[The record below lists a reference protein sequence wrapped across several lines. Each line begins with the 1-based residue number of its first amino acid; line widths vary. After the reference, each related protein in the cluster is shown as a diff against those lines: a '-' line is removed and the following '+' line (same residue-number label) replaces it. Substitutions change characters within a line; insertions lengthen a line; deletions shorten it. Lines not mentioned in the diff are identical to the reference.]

1 MSLPREEILKELELL
16 PVWRPRVSEIQPD
29 NQADIAAPALAAE
42 ADAGGDACAP
52 IAPPLVTQAPSP
64 ASPVAKK
71 QETPVPADNPLIQGV
86 HNRDYLP
93 HLKAEGG
100 IYFITFRL
108 DDSLPA
114 DVLEQLD
121 VLPEQERSRA
131 IERSLDQG
139 HGECLLANPELAG
152 IVRAALLRGADTRY
166 RLHAW
171 SVMPN
176 HVHLVIEPLAEHAL
190 NDILQDIKSFTAHEI
205 NAATGRTGT
214 FWQRES
220 FDRLIRDDD
229 EFDRYCAYVRQ
240 NPVKARLA
248 TSPELYAF
256 CDAFNPVDAGGD
268 ACATTTP
275 PPIVQAPSPASMDVS
290 ALTKANIAEMD
301 WEALDAAIKAC
312 EACSLAKTRTQTVTG
327 VGDRNA
333 EWLFVGEAP
342 GAEEDRRGEPF
353 VGQAGKLLDNMLAAI
368 DLKRGENV
376 YIANVLKC
384 RPPENRDP
392 HGEEVVKCDPFLK
405 RQVELIKPRL
415 IVAMGRFAAQSLL
428 NTDSS
433 IGALRGKL
441 HDYNGVPV
449 IVTYHPAYLLRNLPD
464 KAKAWE
470 DLCYARRTMQ
480 DLQTQQA
487 AIS

>member
-1 MSLPREEILKELELL
+1 MSLPREALLKELELL
-16 PVWRPRVSEIQPD
+16 PVWRRRATMVDATPVIGV
-29 NQADIAAPALAAE
+29 AAE
-42 ADAGGDACAP
+42 VEKTAEVS
-52 IAPPLVTQAPSP
+52 IAPST
-64 ASPVAKK
+64 ASQTPTPEPVEVID
-71 QETPVPADNPLIQGV
+71 QPVIDQPVIARAD
-86 HNRDYLP
+86 
-93 HLKAEGG
+93 
-100 IYFITFRL
+100 
-108 DDSLPA
+108 
-114 DVLEQLD
+114 
-121 VLPEQERSRA
+121 
-131 IERSLDQG
+131 
-139 HGECLLANPELAG
+139 
-152 IVRAALLRGADTRY
+152 
-166 RLHAW
+166 
-171 SVMPN
+171 
-176 HVHLVIEPLAEHAL
+176 
-190 NDILQDIKSFTAHEI
+190 
-205 NAATGRTGT
+205 
-214 FWQRES
+214 
-220 FDRLIRDDD
+220 
-229 EFDRYCAYVRQ
+229 
-240 NPVKARLA
+240 
-248 TSPELYAF
+248 
-256 CDAFNPVDAGGD
+256 
-268 ACATTTP
+268 
-275 PPIVQAPSPASMDVS
+275 
-290 ALTKANIAEMD
+290 IAEMD

-368 DLKRGENV
+368 ELKRGENV

-405 RQVELIKPRL
+405 RQVELIKPKL

-428 NTDSS
+428 NTDSA

-470 DLCYARRTMQ
+470 DLCYARRTMR

-487 AIS
+487 VIS